1 MFGIWFYTPIK
12 KQNTQITRNALTGE
26 ETLAVTE
33 KHQHLD
39 KNKVFNLKN
48 AFLNKNFYSTKSKNS
63 SYSQKEDKDLSY
75 ITPLNNL
82 NL

>member
-39 KNKVFNLKN
+39 KKI
-48 AFLNKNFYSTKSKNS
+48 KS
-63 SYSQKEDKDLSY
+63 L
-75 ITPLNNL
+75 T
-82 NL
+82 